1 MNLENIEA
9 GFTKEQLQA
18 ILDTLSSEGWRI
30 IQHDMR
36 LYRKQLDTTNN
47 IETEAELHYLK
58 GELKT
63 LDWFIELQ
71 EWYKAAEAY
80 ETNL

>member
-18 ILDTLSSEGWRI
+18 ILDTLSSEGWKI

-47 IETEAELHYLK
+47 LETEAELHYLK

-71 EWYKAAEAY
+71 EWYKAADY

>member
-47 IETEAELHYLK
+47 LETEAELHYLK

-71 EWYKAAEAY
+71 EWYKAADY